1 MWNFKSI
8 EDLNSININDFDG
21 VEVLIHAAAVAHKN
35 LTQDTIKQIKEV
47 NIIQTQRLFRL
58 AAEAKVKK
66 IILEH

>member
-1 MWNFKSI
+1 MTAK
-8 EDLNSININDFDG
+8 
-21 VEVLIHAAAVAHKN
+21 AHKN

-66 IILEH
+66 IIFLAQLQSTVIQPKAKKRVK